1 MSLRH
6 PVTVLILTIALL
18 IFGTYSYVN
27 MGVERMP
34 NVEFPIVVVVTAM
47 EGASPAIMDND
58 VTDVLEARINTIEG
72 IKNISSSSYEGRSVI
87 VVEFELDR
95 NVDFAAAD
103 VRGKVSMAAGLLPDE
118 CGDPQVDKFDP
129 SNMPIMNVAVES
141 DGRTDMKAISRYA
154 DSVVTERLQTVTG
167 VGGVQLAGFRDRE
180 IRIWVNTDSLEAYGV
195 TTKDIKNAVYDR
207 HVELPAGRI
216 ETGTR
221 EYGIRLEGEYRSV
234 AELSYVPVAYRNGTI
249 IRLRDVARIE
259 DDFQD
264 KRSESLY
271 EGNPTIMMQVRKQK
285 GANEVALAREVRR
298 RIEELNE
305 TAPRGVRL
313 VVVQDSSQFILRSMN
328 GVLGDIIL
336 AVCLTSAIMFLFL
349 RTFRATAV
357 AVITIPVCLLGS
369 LSVLYWMGITINNVS
384 MMGMS
389 LAVGMV
395 VDATSVVMENISRH
409 RSMGKSPV
417 QAAKDGTGEV
427 GFAVIAGAATTLAVF
442 IPISFMGGMMG
453 RFFNAFAITV
463 AMTISISLLMSVTLT
478 PFLCSHLLGRER
490 DGAAQ
495 RALEAPFAL
504 LERAYRGALAAAVR
518 HRSGVIVSALL
529 IFAAGMMTARTLGS
543 EFVPNEDQGRLR
555 IQMELPADSSLEV
568 TERVMGEMIDVVK
581 ADPRVAYTYG
591 VAGSGQGE
599 EVYRGSLNIELID
612 KKRRESSSVIMGQL
626 RRRLVS
632 FRDVD
637 IKMGSWGGS
646 DITLV
651 IQGPTS
657 EALAEIGEKIKDDL
671 AKNARGLVD
680 ITTDLQMNKPRIN
693 LDLNRAL
700 ADDLGVSIRDLSD
713 ELNAWFGGVKSGSF
727 NDGGYRYDIR
737 IRADREM
744 RDDPSQVRNTLVR
757 TAGGQ
762 VIRADGLVTSSIGQ
776 SPNVI
781 KRYNRQ
787 RSLQIG
793 ANVEGISP
801 GEGIA
806 IMQEVFRKYAPQDG
820 TYNMVPAGD
829 SENMRESFHY
839 LSIALAFAILLVYIV
854 MAIQFESFLHPFTVM
869 FSLPLMTAGSFGL
882 MYLGGIRVNVM
893 SFMGLILLVGVVVN
907 NAILLVDFINQLRG
921 RGMKKVE
928 AVVEAGP
935 LRLRAILM
943 TTVST
948 MIGNLPVALALSEGG
963 EMRQP
968 MSVAVIGGLFTSTML
983 TLFVIPVIYLIFDDV
998 KDRVSGRIHRY
1009 KAYLRFKARRS
1020 RAPRGL
1026 SRTPAGMSAAEGD
1039 QGLREPEMTAVK
1051 QNA

>member
-1 MSLRH
+1 L
-6 PVTVLILTIALL
+6 V
-18 IFGTYSYVN
+18 FGTYSYMN

-34 NVEFPIVVVVTAM
+34 NVEFPIVVVITTM
-47 EGASPAIMDND
+47 EGASPAIIDND

-87 VVEFELDR
+87 VVEFELNR

-103 VRGKVSMAAGLLPDE
+103 VRGKVSMATGLLPDE
-118 CGDPQVDKFDP
+118 CDDPQVDKFDP

-141 DGRTDMKAISRYA
+141 DGRTDMKTIARYV

-195 TTKDIKNAVYDR
+195 TTKDIKNAVYNR

-234 AELSYVPVAYRNGTI
+234 AELSYVPVAYRNGAI

-271 EGNPTIMMQVRKQK
+271 EGSPTIMMQVRKQK
-285 GANEVALAREVRR
+285 GANEVALAREVKK
-298 RIEELNE
+298 RIEELND
-305 TAPRGVRL
+305 TAPRGVKL

-328 GVLGDIIL
+328 GVRGDIIL
-336 AVCLTSAIMFLFL
+336 AVCLTSVIMFVFL
-349 RTFRATAV
+349 RTLRATIV

-409 RSMGKSPV
+409 RSMGKSSL
-417 QAAKDGTGEV
+417 QAAHDGTREV
-427 GFAVIAGAATTLAVF
+427 GFAVLAGAATTLAVF
-442 IPISFMGGMMG
+442 LPIAFMGGMMG
-453 RFFNAFAITV
+453 RFFNAFGITV
-463 AMTISISLLMSVTLT
+463 SMTIGISLLMSVTLT
-478 PFLCSHLLGRER
+478 PFLCSHILGREHR
-490 DGAAQ
+490 GPIQ
-495 RALEAPFAL
+495 RALEAPFTL
-504 LERAYRGALAAAVR
+504 LERAYRRMLTYSVK
-518 HRSGVIVSALL
+518 HRATIIASALL
-529 IFAAGMMTARTLGS
+529 IFAGGIMLARTLGS

-555 IQMELPADSSLEV
+555 VQMELPADSSLEV
-568 TERVMGEMIDVVK
+568 TERVMGEMIDVIK
-581 ADPRVAYTYG
+581 TDPRVAYTYG

-612 KKRRESSSVIMGQL
+612 KKQRESASVVMGDI
-626 RRRLVS
+626 RRKLS
-632 FRDVD
+632 AFRDVD

-657 EALAEIGEKIKDDL
+657 ESLAEIGEKIKADL

-693 LDLNRAL
+693 LELNRAL
-700 ADDLGVSIRDLSD
+700 ADDLGVNIRDLSD
-713 ELNAWFGGVKSGSF
+713 ELNAWFGGTNSGSF
-727 NDGGYRYDIR
+727 NEQGYRYDIR
-737 IRADREM
+737 IRADKDM
-744 RDDPSQVRNTLVR
+744 RDDPSRVFNTLVR
-757 TAGGQ
+757 TVGGQ
-762 VIRADGLVTSSIGQ
+762 VIRADGLVTSSIGRA
-776 SPNVI
+776 PNVI

-806 IMQEVFRKYAPQDG
+806 IMQEVFHKYAPQDG

-829 SENMRESFHY
+829 SESMKESFYY
-839 LSIALAFAILLVYIV
+839 LSIALVFAILLVYIV

-882 MYLGGIRVNVM
+882 MYLAGLRISVM

-907 NAILLVDFINQLRG
+907 NAILLVDFINQLRDS
-921 RGMKKVE
+921 GMKKVE
-928 AVVEAGP
+928 AVIEAGP

-948 MIGNLPVALALSEGG
+948 IVGNLPVALALSEGG

-968 MSVAVIGGLFTSTML
+968 MSVAVIGGLFTSTLL
-983 TLFVIPVIYLIFDDV
+983 TLLVIPVIYLVLDDI
-998 KDRVSGRIHRY
+998 KDWVGSRIHRY
-1009 KAYLRFKARRS
+1009 KAYQRLRTRYS
-1020 RAPRGL
+1020 RTGQGL
-1026 SRTPAGMSAAEGD
+1026 SPAPSGMSAVSSDGKL
-1039 QGLREPEMTAVK
+1039 QEPTVTAVK
-1051 QNA
+1051 